1 MKNQQKEKNQK
12 LSKFER
18 VGNFITLY
26 INVIVQSI
34 ILILFIGIPLYYL
47 VVKTLGWHIIIFLL
61 IYIFFTLLISP
72 LSSKIKLGDYFMKWL
87 KKF

>member
-1 MKNQQKEKNQK
+1 MTNQQKEKNQK

-18 VGNFITLY
+18 AGNFITLY

-34 ILILFIGIPLYYL
+34 ILILFIGVPLYYL
-47 VVKTLGWHIIIFLL
+47 VVKMFGWHIIIFLL
-61 IYIFFTLLISP
+61 IYIFLTLLISP
-72 LSSKIKLGDYFMKWL
+72 LSSKIKLGDYFMKWV